1 MLRGEKTVPNRE
13 DVDTSEDI
21 HNPAVNMRLSEM
33 GVNFIEEK
41 DGVKDFGPVQSGEV
55 VVLPAFGA
63 SIHEMKLLA
72 EKGVFD
78 WESDVSVGV

>member
-1 MLRGEKTVPNRE
+1 
-13 DVDTSEDI
+13 
-21 HNPAVNMRLSEM
+21 MRLSEM

-41 DGVKDFGPVQSGEV
+41 DGVEELRPVQSGEV

-72 EKGVFD
+72 EKGCRHC
-78 WESDVSVGV
+78 G